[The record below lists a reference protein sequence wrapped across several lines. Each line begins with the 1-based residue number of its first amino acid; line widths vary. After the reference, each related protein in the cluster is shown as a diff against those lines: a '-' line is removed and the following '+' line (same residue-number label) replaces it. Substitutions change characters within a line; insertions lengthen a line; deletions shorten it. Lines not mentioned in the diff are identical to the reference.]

1 MNLFNR
7 QRGLSLIELMI
18 GILLSALLLMGV
30 LQIFDGNRNI
40 MRMQNEFARVQESGR
55 FAMDLLLQEIRMA
68 DFWGCLP
75 PSSSI
80 RNHLDPG
87 DADYG
92 AGFDDVYGAL
102 TGSNGIGGENNATNG
117 KTIGTL
123 TVKSGTDMLILG
135 GTEDAC
141 RGRGNMVPSV
151 NAQAMHVSPNCAVEP
166 GQIVL
171 IGNCELGELMTITS
185 VQGKGG
191 CTGGGGGGGNNEPEK
206 LTITHNSGNCN
217 KPGAIN
223 NLNLPLQ
230 TQYGADARILT
241 PYLRT
246 FFVGENEF
254 GTSLYVSESGVGTQE
269 LVPRIENMQILYGA
283 DTDGDDAVD
292 FWGSADDVVDMKQVL
307 NIRVQLMVASGNPVQ
322 ADDLEFFD
330 LDDTKWEYTDGK
342 LRKIYLSSAKV
353 RNRGAM

>member
-1 MNLFNR
+1 MKSLKR

-40 MRMQNEFARVQESGR
+40 MRMQTEFARVQESGR

-68 DFWGCLP
+68 DFWGCAP
-75 PSSSI
+75 PASSV
-80 RNHLDPG
+80 RNHLDPK
-87 DADYG
+87 DPDYL
-92 AGFDDVYGAL
+92 AGYDDVYGVL
-102 TGSNGIGGENNATNG
+102 IGSNGIGGENNVGANATVG
-117 KTIGTL
+117 GLK
-123 TVKSGTDMLILG
+123 VVEGTDMLILG
-135 GTEDAC
+135 GTDDAC

-151 NAQAMHVSPNCAVEP
+151 NAQAMHVSPNCALEP

-171 IGNCELGELMTITS
+171 IANCESGELMTITS

-217 KPGAIN
+217 MPGAVD
-223 NLNLPLQ
+223 NLKQSPLQ
-230 TQYGADARILT
+230 RQYGADARILT

-246 FFVGENEF
+246 FFIAENQF

-283 DTDGDDAVD
+283 DSDGDDAVD
-292 FWGSADDVVDMKQVL
+292 VWGRADEVEMKKVL
-307 NIRVQLMVASGNPVQ
+307 NIRVQLVVASENSVQ
-322 ADDLEFFD
+322 ADDLEITD
-330 LDDTKWEYTDGK
+330 LDGKKWDYTDRK

-353 RNRGAM
+353 RNRGDM